1 MDLNMLK
8 GGLMMFRSPYLWKVL
23 FGNVKKPLTSLQ
35 LLKRDT
41 DFSYNKE
48 TNTYNFKGNII
59 SAEEAIS
66 FVEENSLNELKNK
79 LMEVEN
85 WKK

>member
-1 MDLNMLK
+1 
-8 GGLMMFRSPYLWKVL
+8 MFRNPYLWNML

-41 DFSYNKE
+41 DFSYNKK

-59 SAEEAIS
+59 SAEEAMNI
-66 FVEENSLNELKNK
+66 VEENSLKELKNK
-79 LMEVEN
+79 LMEVEI
-85 WKK
+85 

>member
-1 MDLNMLK
+1 MSK
-8 GGLMMFRSPYLWKVL
+8 GGLMMFRSPYLWNVL
-23 FGNVKKPLTSLQ
+23 FGNVKKSLTSLQ

-59 SAEEAIS
+59 SADEAIN
-66 FVEENSLNELKNK
+66 FVEENSLKELKNK
-79 LMEVEN
+79 LMEVEQIGRN
-85 WKK
+85 N

>member
-1 MDLNMLK
+1 MSK
-8 GGLMMFRSPYLWKVL
+8 GGLTMFRNPYLNSYIWDLL
-23 FGNVKKPLTSLQ
+23 FDSNFKTLSPLK

-59 SAEEAIS
+59 SADEAIS
-66 FVEENSLNELKNK
+66 FVEENSLKDLKNK
-79 LMEVEN
+79 LMEVER
-85 WKK
+85 